1 MRRSLAAVAVFL
13 AALGGLAQEP
23 YAILTGHTGPIWGL
37 DFSPDG
43 RYLVTAGGCFDK
55 IVRLWDVELKMEIYP
70 FKGSIDRVMAVSFS
84 ADGKTIASVAP
95 MERAVRLWDV
105 DSGACELLESHA
117 GALMTVSF
125 SPKGSF
131 LTAGAASGK
140 VELWR
145 VSPEGYT
152 RLFLLSEPTDE
163 VEDVA
168 FSPDETLLAAAAKDG
183 NVYIWDIATGKL
195 VVAISAH
202 EGGARGVA
210 FSPDG
215 KLIATCGTDYLVKIW
230 EGGSWR
236 LLRALEGHRWFVNDV
251 SFSPDGRILASAC
264 SDGTIILWDPA
275 SGEALATLKGHRK
288 PVTGVA
294 FSPGGK
300 LLASSSADKTVILW
314 DMTGFGEPG
323 H

>member
-1 MRRSLAAVAVFL
+1 MRRSLVAAAVFL
-13 AALGGLAQEP
+13 VALGGLSQEP
-23 YAILTGHTGPIWGL
+23 YAVLTGHTGPIWGL

-55 IVRLWDVELKMEIYP
+55 IVRLWDVELQMEIYP

-84 ADGKTIASVAP
+84 VDGKTIASVAP

-105 DSGACELLESHA
+105 NSGACESLESHA

-131 LTAGAASGK
+131 LAAGAASGK

-145 VSPEGYT
+145 VSPEGYA

-163 VEDVA
+163 VNDVA

-183 NVYIWDIATGKL
+183 NVYIWDTATGKL
-195 VVAISAH
+195 VAAIPAH

-210 FSPDG
+210 FSLDG
-215 KLIATCGTDYLVKIW
+215 GLLATCGTDYLVKLW
-230 EGGSWR
+230 KGGTWK
-236 LLRALEGHRWFVNDV
+236 LLRVLEGHRWFVNDV
-251 SFSPDGRILASAC
+251 SFSPDGRTLASAC
-264 SDGTIILWDPA
+264 SDGTIILWDPV
-275 SGEALATLKGHRK
+275 SGDALTTLREHKK

-294 FSPGGK
+294 FSPEGK

-314 DMTGFGEPG
+314 DMSGFEHP
-323 H
+323 

>member
-84 ADGKTIASVAP
+84 ADGETVASVAP

-105 DSGACELLESHA
+105 DSGDCEVIESHA
-117 GALMTVSF
+117 GALLSVVF
-125 SPKGSF
+125 SPKGNF
-131 LTAGAASGK
+131 LAAGAASGK
-140 VELWR
+140 VEVWSVAPDDYR
-145 VSPEGYT
+145 
-152 RLFLLSEPTDE
+152 RLYLLSDPRDE
-163 VEDVA
+163 VRDLA
-168 FSPDETLLAAAAKDG
+168 FSPNERYLAAASKDG
-183 NVYIWDIATGKL
+183 NVYIWDTSLGAPVK
-195 VVAISAH
+195 AFSAH
-202 EGGARGVA
+202 EGGARGLAFSPDGKLLATCGADYLVKLWEVGSWTMLRVLKGHRWYVNDVA

-215 KLIATCGTDYLVKIW
+215 KV
-230 EGGSWR
+230 
-236 LLRALEGHRWFVNDV
+236 
-251 SFSPDGRILASAC
+251 LASAC
-264 SDGTIILWDPA
+264 SDGTVILWDPA
-275 SGEALATLKGHRK
+275 SGDVLATLREHKK

-294 FSPGGK
+294 FSPDGK
-300 LLASSSADKTVILW
+300 FLASSSADKTVILW
-314 DMTGFGEPG
+314 PLSELF
-323 H
+323 